1 MRLVITLSKYT
12 ITVKDLVR
20 DYSVSVDTGLTDIDT
35 KLDKARE
42 YIFDFNY
49 PVIDEATKK
58 RIEIAIL
65 KHYYMREIAFESV
78 GIWKIKLNDRLNL
91 IMPRY
96 NALYNKQDLNL
107 SPYVN
112 GYVNESG
119 ETHGNSNTDVSN
131 EDWQTTSDTPQGIL
145 TDLKEGKYSSMAVY
159 TENNDNT
166 ANSNTSNYNRMQ
178 ESLNGITYAEA
189 FRNYF
194 DNIISIDEELVNEF
208 SDLFMVIW

>member
-1 MRLVITLSKYT
+1 MSKYT
-12 ITVKDLVR
+12 MTIKDIVKD
-20 DYSVSVDTGLTDIDT
+20 YSADVKSPDIDS
-35 KLDKARE
+35 KLDVARGL
-42 YIFDFNY
+42 IFDFNY
-49 PVIDEATKK
+49 PVLDEATKK

-119 ETHGNSNTDVSN
+119 NTTGNSNTNVNN

-159 TENNDNT
+159 TENNDTTGNT
-166 ANSNTSNYNRMQ
+166 NNSNYERMQ
-178 ESLNGITYAEA
+178 ESLNGVTYAEA

-208 SDLFMVIW
+208 SDLFLVIW

>member
-1 MRLVITLSKYT
+1 MSKYT

-20 DYSVSVDTGLTDIDT
+20 DYSVSVDNGLTDIDT

-42 YIFDFNY
+42 YIFDFTY

-78 GIWKIKLNDRLNL
+78 GMWKIKLNDRLNL

-96 NALYNKQDLNL
+96 NALYNKQDLSL

-112 GYVNESG
+112 GYVSESG
-119 ETHGNSNTDVSN
+119 NTTGNSSTDVNN

-159 TENNDNT
+159 TENNDSSNNI
-166 ANSNTSNYNRMQ
+166 NSSNYERMQ
-178 ESLNGITYAEA
+178 ESLNGVTYAEA

>member
-1 MRLVITLSKYT
+1 MSKYT

-20 DYSVSVDTGLTDIDT
+20 DYSVSVDNGLTDIDT

-42 YIFDFNY
+42 YIFDFTY

-112 GYVNESG
+112 GYLKESG
-119 ETHGNSNTDVSN
+119 ETTGNSSTDVNN

-145 TDLKEGKYSSMAVY
+145 TDLKEGRYSSMAVY

-166 ANSNTSNYNRMQ
+166 DSRNNSNYERMQ
-178 ESLNGITYAEA
+178 ESLNGVTYAEA

>member
-1 MRLVITLSKYT
+1 MSKYT

-20 DYSVSVDTGLTDIDT
+20 DYSVSVDNGLTDIDT

-49 PVIDEATKK
+49 PVIDEATKR

-112 GYVNESG
+112 GYVSESG
-119 ETHGNSNTDVSN
+119 NTRGNSSTDVNN

-145 TDLKEGKYSSMAVY
+145 TDLKEGRYSSMAVY

-166 ANSNTSNYNRMQ
+166 DTTNSSNYERMQ

>member
-1 MRLVITLSKYT
+1 M
-12 ITVKDLVR
+12 
-20 DYSVSVDTGLTDIDT
+20 
-35 KLDKARE
+35 E
-42 YIFDFNY
+42 N
-49 PVIDEATKK
+49 
-58 RIEIAIL
+58 
-65 KHYYMREIAFESV
+65 
-78 GIWKIKLNDRLNL
+78 KINDRLNL

-208 SDLFMVIW
+208 SDLFLVIW

>member
-1 MRLVITLSKYT
+1 MSKYT

-20 DYSVSVDTGLTDIDT
+20 DYSVSVDNGLTDIDT

-42 YIFDFNY
+42 YIFDFTY

-96 NALYNKQDLNL
+96 NALYNKQDLSL

-112 GYVNESG
+112 GYVNETG
-119 ETHGNSNTDVSN
+119 NTAGNSNVNVTN

-166 ANSNTSNYNRMQ
+166 ANTNASNYSRLQ
-178 ESLNGITYAEA
+178 ESLNGVTYAEA

>member
-1 MRLVITLSKYT
+1 MSKYT
-12 ITVKDLVR
+12 MTIKDMVD
-20 DYSVSVDTGLTDIDT
+20 DYSVAISSTKIDD

-42 YIFDFNY
+42 YIFDFDY
-49 PVIDEATKK
+49 PVIDETTKK

-65 KHYYMREIAFESV
+65 KHYYLREIAFETI
-78 GIWKIKLNDRLNL
+78 GIFKIKLNDRLNL
-91 IMPRY
+91 IMSRY
-96 NALYNKQDLNL
+96 NTLYQKQDLSL

-112 GYVNESG
+112 GYLKENGVTNGLSDTTVN
-119 ETHGNSNTDVSN
+119 N

-145 TDLKEGKYSSMAVY
+145 EDLKAGNYSSMAVY
-159 TENNDNT
+159 TENKDNT
-166 ANSNTSNYNRMQ
+166 SNENSSNYNRLS

>member
-1 MRLVITLSKYT
+1 MSKYT
-12 ITVKDLVR
+12 TMVKDLVR
-20 DYSVSVDTGLTDIDT
+20 DYSVSVDNGLTDIDT

-49 PVIDEATKK
+49 PVIDETTKK

-119 ETHGNSNTDVSN
+119 ETHGNSNTDVN
-131 EDWQTTSDTPQGIL
+131 NKDWQTTSDTPQGIL
-145 TDLKEGKYSSMAVY
+145 NDLKEGKYSSGAVY

-166 ANSNTSNYNRMQ
+166 ANNNTSNYNRMQ

-208 SDLFMVIW
+208 SDLFLVIW

>member
-1 MRLVITLSKYT
+1 MSKYT
-12 ITVKDLVR
+12 TMVKDLVR
-20 DYSVSVDTGLTDIDT
+20 DYSVSVDNGLTDIDT

-65 KHYYMREIAFESV
+65 KHYYTREIAFESV

-131 EDWQTTSDTPQGIL
+131 ADWQTTSDTPQGIL
-145 TDLKEGKYSSMAVY
+145 NDLKEGKYSSGAVY

-208 SDLFMVIW
+208 SDLFLVIW

>member
-1 MRLVITLSKYT
+1 MSKYT

-20 DYSVSVDTGLTDIDT
+20 DYSVSVDNGLTDIDT
-35 KLDKARE
+35 KLDKARA

>member
-1 MRLVITLSKYT
+1 MSKYT

-20 DYSVSVDTGLTDIDT
+20 DYSVSVDNGLTDIDT

-65 KHYYMREIAFESV
+65 KHYYYREIAFETI
-78 GIWKIKLNDRLNL
+78 GMFKIKLNDRLNL
-91 IMPRY
+91 IMSRY
-96 NALYNKQDLNL
+96 NALYEKQDLSL
-107 SPYVN
+107 SPYINSYLKEN
-112 GYVNESG
+112 GG
-119 ETHGNSNTDVSN
+119 SNNYSDNKTEN
-131 EDWQTTSDTPQGIL
+131 WQTTSDTPRGIL
-145 TDLKEGKYSSMAVY
+145 TELKEGKYSSMAVY
-159 TENNDNT
+159 TDNKDNNSSDNT
-166 ANSNTSNYNRMQ
+166 YNRNV
-178 ESLNGITYAEA
+178 ESLNGLTYAEA
-189 FRNYF
+189 FRNYY